1 MYCKK
6 NHFCKFAILLP
17 LLVVSWNIGD
27 TLSKQEEILT
37 D

>member
-6 NHFCKFAILLP
+6 ILLPLLLP